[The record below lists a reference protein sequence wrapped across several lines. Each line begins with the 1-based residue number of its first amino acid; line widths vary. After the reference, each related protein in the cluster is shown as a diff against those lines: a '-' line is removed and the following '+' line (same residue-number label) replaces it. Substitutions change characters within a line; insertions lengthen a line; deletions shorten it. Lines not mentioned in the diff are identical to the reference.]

1 VTHMHTLL
9 VVLFALTPVSQAWSA
24 PAFYTDETA
33 FLAAVTAPPLVESFE
48 ALADGTPAPFSTAS
62 GITVSNVGTSSVDIT
77 TASDAVSDGAKAVG
91 CVFSGGGEL
100 TFDFPTPIFAF
111 GTDVN
116 DLGTL
121 GSTTLTL
128 TTTTG
133 SQVVFLDFTGPSG
146 NLLFAGVVDPA
157 GFTSVTFSNTS
168 TADFAGFDRVQF
180 LAPSAIPALGPVGLG
195 LIACAL
201 VFSGWIRLSGAA
213 TPARD

>member
-1 VTHMHTLL
+1 MHTLL

-24 PAFYTDETA
+24 PAFYTDEAA
-33 FLAAVTAPPLVESFE
+33 FLAAAMEPPQVESFE

-77 TASDAVSDGAKAVG
+77 TAPDAVSDGAKAVG
-91 CVFSGGGEL
+91 CVFSGGGDL
-100 TFDFPTPIFAF
+100 RFDFSAPIVAF
-111 GTDVN
+111 GIDVN

-121 GSTTLTL
+121 EAATLTL

-133 SQVVFLDFTGPSG
+133 SQVVFLDYTGSSG

-168 TADFAGFDRVQF
+168 TADFVGFDRVQF
-180 LAPSAIPALGPVGLG
+180 LAAPAVPALGPVALG
-195 LIACAL
+195 LIVCAL
-201 VFSGWIRLSGAA
+201 GFSGCRRLSGAA